1 MSVPKTFFIFLIF
14 SYNCAY
20 TNPIHLKIM
29 YYTCFLIKFVIKKL
43 FGDYIWDLKA
53 NKRVQR
59 WAYWKVC
66 CLIIHL
72 RETVHFCGVIDRES
86 VTVVG
91 RTNWRLDN
99 LSKSGKS
106 SSENDQKRS
115 ETKIDI
121 ILTLDKKLQ
130 YSGQMTEKLR
140 RLIFRDTV

>member
-1 MSVPKTFFIFLIF
+1 
-14 SYNCAY
+14 
-20 TNPIHLKIM
+20 M
-29 YYTCFLIKFVIKKL
+29 YYTCFLIQFVIKKL

-53 NKRVQR
+53 NKHVQR

-91 RTNWRLDN
+91 RANWRLDN

-121 ILTLDKKLQ
+121 FLTLDKKLQ